1 MAFTAHPIRLP
12 DGTSTMPGESWDMSQ
27 HPVFVAARAVL
38 FSHYRDRLS
47 GRTVVDLGCLEGG
60 YTVEFARLG
69 MIATGIE
76 VRPSNFALCEAVRTS
91 VALPDL
97 KFIQDDA
104 WNVASYG
111 PFDVVFCSGLLYHLA
126 NPRRYL
132 ELIAAATRDL
142 LILDTH
148 VALDQGDDTARFALG
163 EFVSHEGMRGRWFL
177 EYSDGADTRNDAAHW
192 SAWGNARSFWPLKA
206 ELMGAIADAG
216 FSYAFADAIHRPA
229 ADQRTMIIAFK

>member
-132 ELIAAATRDL
+132 ELIAAATLRS
-142 LILDTH
+142 IKATTPP
-148 VALDQGDDTARFALG
+148 ALPSASSSATRACA
-163 EFVSHEGMRGRWFL
+163 
-177 EYSDGADTRNDAAHW
+177 AD
-192 SAWGNARSFWPLKA
+192 
-206 ELMGAIADAG
+206 G
-216 FSYAFADAIHRPA
+216 FSNIPTAPIPATTPPIGVHGAMPDRSGRSRPN
-229 ADQRTMIIAFK
+229 